1 MIPTAESQN
10 SCRLRNSVLH
20 RSRLAARRNA
30 VHRLSGNNVN
40 TALNQPVMVIF
51 ENLQWTDAEI
61 QALPAG

>member
-1 MIPTAESQN
+1 
-10 SCRLRNSVLH
+10 
-20 RSRLAARRNA
+20 

-51 ENLQWTDAEI
+51 ENPQWTDAEI